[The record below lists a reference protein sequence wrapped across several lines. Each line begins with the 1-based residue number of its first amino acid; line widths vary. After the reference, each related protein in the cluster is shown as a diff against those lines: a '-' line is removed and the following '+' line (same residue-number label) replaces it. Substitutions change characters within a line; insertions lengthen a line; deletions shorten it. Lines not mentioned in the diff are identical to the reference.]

1 MNNLGFGP
9 GNILAGHRANQ
20 MRLMQMGRAPT
31 PMAASAPRPQRDMGT
46 QLGQGLGAIGKMLG
60 QFGAQRDADE
70 KTATAQKAVLGLV
83 NSDRNQALATQ
94 GGPTLNAAAAHDQSQ
109 ANPSVPPRLA
119 KVMRAL
125 SEGGDPMKA
134 LQVYQQWAAKDR
146 PESKPTM
153 MRLFHPNNSEKYV
166 DLPADSPLVE
176 RYEKAGWGLEPGGK
190 AVEKWI
196 NIASP
201 EDRARYGIPKSDAG
215 IYQISSTTGE
225 IRGRGGKSGVTV
237 NVNPDAQAGAT
248 LAKPLPQVR
257 EASVG
262 ALGVPFADTNPLEG
276 LGPKEAGKLSAD
288 IRSGAIKQFQ
298 QSREAIDQASGMMQD
313 VSRFLQIMDDG
324 LETGGA
330 LALPFAGDVA
340 APFSPEIAEAKS
352 IGDKLTPQMRQGMP
366 GSASDRD
373 VAMFRG
379 ATINID
385 KPNAANRNIGMG
397 ILTSRQ
403 NLLDRDAYMQA
414 YFDQNKHLQGADRHW
429 KRYLEANPIFSP
441 DAAKGSYELNQNRAS
456 WRDFFSG
463 QASDVDKFATMSVDD
478 LVRDYS
484 TPEQTKALSPEE
496 RAALQK
502 RVLELRG
509 GDVARQAQP

>member
-20 MRLMQMGRAPT
+20 MRLMQMGRAPSPIGAT
-31 PMAASAPRPQRDMGT
+31 APRPQRDMGT

-60 QFGAQRDADE
+60 QFGAQRKAEEQEAKEQHRQGVMTRAAQAGAQGVPAFMNPDNPTETLVPARKPGAETMAAVLASDP
-70 KTATAQKAVLGLV
+70 ATAADAMKM
-83 NSDRNQALATQ
+83 QA
-94 GGPTLNAAAAHDQSQ
+94 S
-109 ANPSVPPRLA
+109 
-119 KVMRAL
+119 M
-125 SEGGDPMKA
+125 
-134 LQVYQQWAAKDR
+134 
-146 PESKPTM
+146 KPTM
-153 MRLFHPNNSEKYV
+153 MRLFHPSNPDKS
-166 DLPADSPLVE
+166 VE
-176 RYEKAGWGLEPGGK
+176 VPDGSGLAQRYKEAGWGLEPGGK

-201 EDRARYGIPKSDAG
+201 EDRARHGIPKSDAG

-248 LAKPLPQVR
+248 LAEPLPEVR

-262 ALGVPFADTNPLEG
+262 PLGVPFADTNPLEG
-276 LGPKEAGKLSAD
+276 LGPKDAGKLSAD

-298 QSREAIDQASGMMQD
+298 QSREAIDHASGMMQD
-313 VSRFLQIMDDG
+313 VSRFIQILDDG

-330 LALPFAGDVA
+330 LALPLAGDIA
-340 APFSPEIAEAKS
+340 APFSSGIAEAKS
-352 IGDKLTPQMRQGMP
+352 ISDKLTPQMRQGMP
-366 GSASDRD
+366 GAASDRD
-373 VAMFRG
+373 VRMFRG
-379 ATINID
+379 ATIGID
-385 KPNAANRNIGMG
+385 KPVAANRNIAMGM
-397 ILTSRQ
+397 LTSRQ

-441 DAAKGSYELNQNRAS
+441 DAAKGSYELNQKRAS

-463 QASDVDKFATMSVDD
+463 KTSAVGKFATMSVDD

-484 TPEQTKALSPEE
+484 SPEQTKALSPEE

-502 RVLELRG
+502 RVMELRG
-509 GDVARQAQP
+509 GAGVPEGRP